1 MIFLILFLKA
11 LSKHFNIFSKE
22 SGTIDIDELKT
33 VLRSCMEESSLQL
46 SEDDLDS
53 LTALLFESADE
64 DGSGEISFDELK
76 AELEKHP
83 GVIENLSIRYSILP
97 KSSTAY
103 MYKCI

>member
-1 MIFLILFLKA
+1 MYSLQFTG
-11 LSKHFNIFSKE
+11 

-33 VLRSCMEESSLQL
+33 VLRSCMEESSLKL

-64 DGSGEISFDELK
+64 DDSGAITFEELK

-83 GVIENLSIRYSILP
+83 GVLENLTIRY
-97 KSSTAY
+97 K
-103 MYKCI
+103 

>member
-1 MIFLILFLKA
+1 
-11 LSKHFNIFSKE
+11 
-22 SGTIDIDELKT
+22 
-33 VLRSCMEESSLQL
+33 MEESSLQL

-103 MYKCI
+103 MYMNEPINYTLFYKISLKFSGVLLRM